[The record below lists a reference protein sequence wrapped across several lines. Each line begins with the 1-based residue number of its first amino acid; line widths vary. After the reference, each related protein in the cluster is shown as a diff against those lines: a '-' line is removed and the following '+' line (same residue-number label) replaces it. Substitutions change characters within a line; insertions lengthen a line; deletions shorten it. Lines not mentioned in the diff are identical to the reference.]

1 MSIGQPLPRPDGFV
15 KVTGR
20 ARYAAD
26 HTAPNLLHGAFV
38 TATVPAGRVTA
49 IETADALDEPGVVDV
64 LTHEIMPP
72 LAPFDSPPIA
82 HSFIPMQTDEIRYEG
97 QPIALVLGETI
108 EATEAGAQ
116 KITARYQR
124 AEARLPAPPEWPA
137 LDRIAVKP
145 RETGFL
151 FFEPDFSKGSIEA
164 GLAGAVHR
172 LEAVY
177 LQPSRHHNAMEP
189 SATLAVWEDD
199 NLTVY
204 DSTQHVYGV
213 RAVLAKLLGIP
224 ADRVRIV
231 SKHTGGGFGGK
242 GFVWPQVFLAAAAA
256 KIARRPVK
264 LTLTRANLYSFLGY
278 QPRIAQ
284 RMALGTDAVGRLTAV
299 THDVVNLTAVS
310 DDFVEF
316 ATEASKSLYATPAMH
331 QSQRV
336 ERANVAMPTAMRA
349 PVEGPGTWALESAI
363 DELAHAVRMDPLDFR
378 LANYAEEDP
387 ATGQSW
393 SSKKLREA
401 YEQGARIFGWR
412 ERSRA
417 PQRDGDWLLGRG
429 MATCTMG
436 CFRTPSIAE
445 VRLKAD
451 GTALVTSGF
460 QDIGTGTLTVI
471 PQIAAGVLGLP
482 LDKVGTLMGDTRL
495 PEAGPTY
502 GSSSTMGVG
511 AAVLRAAE
519 DVRAKLARFA
529 NLPPGE
535 VEMIDGRLR
544 RRGAMDGTTIVD
556 AMREAG
562 MDEIVGSGKFDPT
575 ESGSGLALRTFGAV
589 FVEVGVD
596 PELGLLR
603 LRRVV
608 GSYSAGRIIN
618 PRTAKAQMT
627 GGIIWGWGMAAM
639 EQSQHEPALG
649 RFLSKNLAGVAIP
662 VNADIPGDI
671 TIHFVDEVDEHASPI
686 GGKGIGELPATG
698 VAAAV
703 ANAVFDATGRRIR
716 ELPIT
721 PDKLVNPRSAA

>member
-1 MSIGQPLPRPDGFV
+1 MTIGQPLPRPDGYA
-15 KVTGR
+15 KVTGK

-26 HTAPNLLHGAFV
+26 YAAPNLLHAAVV
-38 TATVPAGRVTA
+38 TASVPAGRVTA
-49 IETADALDEPGVVDV
+49 IETAGAFDEPGVVHV
-64 LTHEIMPP
+64 LTHENMPR

-82 HSFIPMQTDEIRYEG
+82 QSFIPMQGDEIRHEG
-97 QPIALVLGETI
+97 QPIALVLGETL
-108 EATEAGAQ
+108 EAAEAGVQ
-116 KITARYQR
+116 RIDARYER
-124 AEARLPAPPEWPA
+124 SEARLPATPEWPA
-137 LDRIAVKP
+137 LDRIAAEP
-145 RETGFL
+145 RKTGFL
-151 FFEPDFSKGSIEA
+151 FLEPDFSKGSVEA
-164 GLAGAVHR
+164 GFAGAVHHV
-172 LEAVY
+172 EAVY
-177 LQPSRHHNAMEP
+177 LQASRHHNAMEP
-189 SATLAVWEDD
+189 SATLAMWEDGD
-199 NLTVY
+199 LTVY

-213 RAVLAKLLGIP
+213 RAVLSKLLGIP
-224 ADRVRIV
+224 PERVRVI
-231 SKHTGGGFGGK
+231 SQHTGGGFGGK

-256 KIARRPVK
+256 KVARRPVK
-264 LTLTRANLYSFLGY
+264 LALTRANLYSFLGY

-284 RMALGTDAVGRLTAV
+284 RMALGTDAVGRLTAI
-299 THDVVNLTAVS
+299 THDVVNLTTVS
-310 DDFVEF
+310 DDFAEF
-316 ATEASKSLYATPAMH
+316 ATEASKSLYATPAMR

-336 ERANVAMPTAMRA
+336 ERANVAMPTPMRS
-349 PVEGPGTWALESAI
+349 PVEGPGTWAVESAI
-363 DELAHAVRMDPLDFR
+363 DELAHALHMDPLDFR

-387 ATGQSW
+387 ATGQPW

-401 YEQGARIFGWR
+401 YEQGAQIFGWR
-412 ERSRA
+412 ERSHA
-417 PQRDGDWLLGRG
+417 PRRDGDWLLGRG

-436 CFRTPSIAE
+436 CFRNPSVAE

-451 GTALVTSGF
+451 GTAVVASGF

-482 LDKVGTLMGDTRL
+482 LDRVSTLMGDTRL

-519 DVRAKLARFA
+519 AVRAKLARLA
-529 NLPPGE
+529 NFPPEE
-535 VEMIDGRLR
+535 VEMSDGHLR
-544 RRGAMDGTTIVD
+544 RRGALDGTTIVD

-562 MDEIVGSGKFDPT
+562 TKEIVGSGKFDPEET
-575 ESGSGLALRTFGAV
+575 GNGLALRTFGAV

-627 GGIIWGWGMAAM
+627 GGIIWGWGMAAL

-703 ANAVFDATGRRIR
+703 ANAVFDAMGKRIR

-721 PDKLVNPRSAA
+721 PDKLLAA

>member
-1 MSIGQPLPRPDGFV
+1 MTIGQPLPRPDGYV

-26 HTAPNLLHGAFV
+26 HTAPNLLHAVAV
-38 TATVPAGRVTA
+38 TATLPAGRVTA
-49 IETADALDEPGVVDV
+49 IETTGAFDAPGVVQV
-64 LTHEIMPP
+64 LTHENMPR

-82 HSFIPMQTDEIRYEG
+82 QSFIPMQSDEIRYEG
-97 QPIALVLGETI
+97 QPIALVLGETL
-108 EATEAGAQ
+108 EAAEAGAQ
-116 KITARYQR
+116 GIKAHCEPSQ
-124 AEARLPAPPEWPA
+124 ARLPAPSEWPA
-137 LDRIAVKP
+137 LDKAATRP

-151 FFEPDFSKGSIEA
+151 FLEPDFSKGSIEA
-164 GLAGAVHR
+164 GFASAVHR
-172 LEAVY
+172 VEAVY

-189 SATLAVWEDD
+189 SATLAAWEDGE
-199 NLTVY
+199 LTVH

-213 RAVLAKLLGIP
+213 RAVLAKLFGMP
-224 ADRVRIV
+224 DERVRVICP
-231 SKHTGGGFGGK
+231 HTGGGFGVK

-256 KIARRPVK
+256 KVARRPVK
-264 LTLTRANLYSFLGY
+264 FALTRANLYSFLGY

-284 RMALGTDAVGRLTAV
+284 KIALGADAEGRLTVV
-299 THDVVNLTAVS
+299 THDVINLTTVS
-310 DDFVEF
+310 DDFAEF

-336 ERANVAMPTAMRA
+336 ERANVAMPTPMRA

-363 DELAHAVRMDPLDFR
+363 DELAHELRMDPLDVR
-378 LANYAEEDP
+378 LANYADEDP
-387 ATGQSW
+387 ATGQPW
-393 SSKKLREA
+393 SSKKLRQA
-401 YEQGARIFGWR
+401 YEQGAQIFGWR

-417 PQRDGDWLLGRG
+417 PRRDGDWLLGRG

-436 CFRTPSIAE
+436 CFRNPSVAE

-451 GTALVTSGF
+451 GTATVASGF
-460 QDIGTGTLTVI
+460 QDIGTGTLTVL
-471 PQIAAGVLGLP
+471 PQIAADILGLS
-482 LDKVGTLMGDTRL
+482 LDRVNSLMGDTRL

-519 DVRAKLARFA
+519 DVRSKLARLA
-529 NLPPGE
+529 NLPPE
-535 VEMIDGRLR
+535 EAEMIDGRLR
-544 RRGAMDGTTIVD
+544 RRGAMDGTTIAD
-556 AMREAG
+556 TMREAG
-562 MDEIVGSGKFDPT
+562 TDEIVGSGKFDP
-575 ESGSGLALRTFGAV
+575 ENSGSGLALRTFGAV

-618 PRTAKAQMT
+618 PRTARSQMT

-639 EQSQHEPALG
+639 EQSRHEPTLG

-703 ANAVFDATGRRIR
+703 ANAVFDATGKRIR

-721 PDKLVNPRSAA
+721 PDKLVDL